1 MKIRLTEKQL
11 KYLINESE
19 RSNKAKELADN
30 LLNNP
35 NNEPIWKVI
44 HSDNTKSIFT
54 NGYTSEYRGQGE
66 GSYHGEGTYVFV
78 KPQGAAKRCGT
89 GGVGDLIT
97 KGVLVGG
104 FKGFIILISELAEK
118 YYGTSDLRYQ
128 LKLFYGEDM
137 VDEIY
142 QECVKVARENNCAIM
157 SSFKN
162 GRFNGPISAAVL
174 STNAGGRRFK
184 PAKYRDLTLK
194 SNVRGIV
201 YNGGNDPYAAVI
213 FDARSVIP
221 LAITHNRELNKRT
234 GDFDNWEY
242 LVSDE
247 MLDSYKKFKDY
258 FPDAQR
264 LLTQGKIKDYLEQ
277 PPRYGLMRVTLKNGK
292 TSFFD
297 TENKI
302 MVSEVGFDEIYM
314 PEEDDG
320 FITITV
326 AINTKKGKRN
336 LYIVKNDN
344 EYILCKRDGFNFT
357 PIMRM
362 SQYDKQYMSKNNLTE
377 SIVVEHTPEEKD
389 SKKDFKNI
397 TGFDGDAE
405 VIYHRTN
412 DLKSTEGIGEYGFS
426 YEYTGKNGE
435 YFGHGLYTTPYLD
448 VCNNVLRD
456 FGSYMIRSY
465 LKHGFED
472 FLILE
477 PSLARKY
484 YGNNCSPKEQMKMLM
499 RPNQYDY
506 MVQTYGREIL
516 EPSPRILKVIAQDLG
531 RTYIRG
537 IVVPYHSERNGYIS
551 VVRNYNDCIPYS
563 YSTDNGKTW
572 NKILTKEK
580 YEWINRAPD
589 GLYSI
594 LPYINH
600 GIVKDI
606 YGNGNGGYDWK
617 RVVSKLQF
625 RNGHL
630 RVQLTNGKIS
640 FYSAEKQD
648 LISYRGFD
656 DAINFDFDSNGR
668 LKLDCLINFEGEEY
682 PFRVYI
688 TKKGN
693 YCLCAKNSQTGR
705 YEMILTMKDYDG
717 E

>member
-19 RSNKAKELADN
+19 QSNRAKELAKN

-44 HSDNTKSIFT
+44 PSDKAKSIFT
-54 NGYTSEYRGQGE
+54 NGYTSEYFGKGE
-66 GSYHGEGTYVFV
+66 GWYHGKGTYVFV
-78 KPQGAAKRCGT
+78 KPDGAEKRCGT
-89 GGVGDLIT
+89 GGVGNLIT
-97 KGVLVGG
+97 KGVLIDG
-104 FKGFIILISELAEK
+104 FKDFIILIEELAIK
-118 YYGTSDLRYQ
+118 YYGTSDIRYQ
-128 LKLFYGEDM
+128 LKYFYGEDM
-137 VDEIY
+137 ADEIY
-142 QECVKVARENNCAIM
+142 NECVRISKIKGCSIM
-157 SSFKN
+157 SKFG
-162 GRFNGPISAAVL
+162 GRFNGPISSEVL
-174 STNAGGRRFK
+174 CTHPKATFSK
-184 PAKYRDLTLK
+184 LTLSSK
-194 SNVRGIV
+194 VKGIV

-213 FDARSVIP
+213 YDARSVVPI
-221 LAITHNRELNKRT
+221 AMTKDKEIDRKI
-234 GDFDNWEY
+234 GDFRNWEY
-242 LVSDE
+242 IVTDD
-247 MLDSYKKFKDY
+247 MLKTYENFKDY

-264 LLTQGKIKDYLEQ
+264 LITQGKIKDYLKQ

-297 TENKI
+297 IENKI

-326 AINTKKGKRN
+326 AVNTKNGKRN

-344 EYILCKRDGFNFT
+344 EYILCKKDGFNFT

-377 SIVVEHTPEEKD
+377 SVVVEHTPEEKD

-397 TGFDGDAE
+397 TGFEGDAE

-412 DLKSTEGIGEYGFS
+412 DLKSIEGIGEYGFS

-435 YFGHGLYTTPYLD
+435 YFGHGLYTTPYID
-448 VCNNVLRD
+448 VCNNALRG
-456 FGSYMIRSY
+456 FGNYMLRSY

-484 YGNNCSPKEQMKMLM
+484 YGDNSSPKEQMKMLM

-506 MVQTYGREIL
+506 MLQKYGREIL
-516 EPSPRILKVIAQDLG
+516 EPSPRILKTIAQDLG

-537 IVVPYHSERNGYIS
+537 IVVPYHDVRNGYIS

-572 NKILTKEK
+572 KKILTKEK

-606 YGNGNGGYDWK
+606 YSNGYGGYDWK

-630 RVQLTNGKIS
+630 RVQLTNCKIS

-693 YCLCAKNSQTGR
+693 YCLCSKNSQTGR
-705 YEMILTMKDYDG
+705 YEMLLTMKDYDG
-717 E
+717 

>member
-11 KYLINESE
+11 KYLISESE
-19 RSNKAKELADN
+19 QSNKAKELANN

-44 HSDNTKSIFT
+44 HSDNAKSIFT
-54 NGYTSEYRGQGE
+54 NGYTSEYKGQGE
-66 GSYHGEGTYVFV
+66 GSYHGEGTYVFIT
-78 KPQGAAKRCGT
+78 PEGAAKRCGT

-97 KGVLVGG
+97 KGVLVDG

-137 VDEIY
+137 ADEIY
-142 QECVKVARENNCAIM
+142 QECVRVARENNCAIM
-157 SSFKN
+157 SSLKN
-162 GRFNGPISAAVL
+162 GRYNGPISAGVL
-174 STNAGGRRFK
+174 STNSGGGRYK
-184 PAKYRDLTLK
+184 PSKYRDLTLK

-201 YNGGNDPYAAVI
+201 YNGGHDPYAAII

-221 LAITHNRELNKRT
+221 LAITHNREINKRT

-242 LVSDE
+242 IVSDE

-264 LLTQGKIKDYLEQ
+264 LITQGKIKDYLKQ

-326 AINTKKGKRN
+326 AINTKNGKRN

-377 SIVVEHTPEEKD
+377 SVVVEQTPEEKD

-435 YFGHGLYTTPYLD
+435 YFGHGLYTTPYMD
-448 VCNNVLRD
+448 VCNNVLRG

-472 FLILE
+472 FLILD

-484 YGNNCSPKEQMKMLM
+484 YGDNCSPKEQMKTLM

-506 MVQTYGREIL
+506 MVQKYGREIL
-516 EPSPRILKVIAQDLG
+516 EPGPRILKIIAQDLG

-537 IVVPYHSERNGYIS
+537 IVVPYHDVRNGYIS

-606 YGNGNGGYDWK
+606 YSNGHGDYDWK

-656 DAINFDFDSNGR
+656 DAVNFDFDSNGR

-693 YCLCAKNSQTGR
+693 YCLCGKNSQTGR
-705 YEMILTMKDYDG
+705 YEMLLTMKEYD
-717 E
+717 EE